1 MNTPVKFELAKLLE
15 EQGYPFEFITVGEL
29 KEVPLNIPTIAE
41 VVVWLYEYVGT
52 FGWKKGETNIQSYNF
67 INNHPN
73 VDLSNENWY
82 MCSAPTIAEVVMW
95 LYEKHNIWISVD
107 PENDK
112 DTWFHT
118 ISYNKSETIFG
129 NYNTYNSSTEAYE
142 AAIEYTLNNLL

>member
-1 MNTPVKFELAKLLE
+1 MNTPVKFEIAKLLKEKGFDMLTKKYYEHALTSQIDE
-15 EQGYPFEFITVGEL
+15 ET
-29 KEVPLNIPTIAE
+29 ND
-41 VVVWLYEYVGT
+41 YVGT

-82 MCSAPTIAEVVMW
+82 MCSAPTIAEVVVW

-129 NYNTYNSSTEAYE
+129 NYNTYNSPTEAYE

>member
-1 MNTPVKFELAKLLE
+1 MNTPVKFEIAKLLE

-41 VVVWLYEYVGT
+41 VVVW
-52 FGWKKGETNIQSYNF
+52 F
-67 INNHPN
+67 
-73 VDLSNENWY
+73 
-82 MCSAPTIAEVVMW
+82 
-95 LYEKHNIWISVD
+95 YEKHNIWISVD

-129 NYNTYNSSTEAYE
+129 NYNTYNSYTEAYE
-142 AAIEYTLNNLL
+142 AAIEYTLNNIL

>member
-1 MNTPVKFELAKLLE
+1 MNTPVKFELAKLLKDKGFDMLTKKYYEHALTSQIDE
-15 EQGYPFEFITVGEL
+15 ET
-29 KEVPLNIPTIAE
+29 ND
-41 VVVWLYEYVGT
+41 YVGT

-67 INNHPN
+67 INNYPN

-82 MCSAPTIAEVVMW
+82 MCSAPTIAEVVVW

-129 NYNTYNSSTEAYE
+129 NYNTYNSYTEAYE

>member
-1 MNTPVKFELAKLLE
+1 MNTPVKFELAKLLKDKGFDMLTKKYYEHALTSQIDE
-15 EQGYPFEFITVGEL
+15 ET
-29 KEVPLNIPTIAE
+29 ND
-41 VVVWLYEYVGT
+41 YVGT

-82 MCSAPTIAEVVMW
+82 MCSAPTVAEVVMW

-129 NYNTYNSSTEAYE
+129 NYNTYNSPTEAYE

>member
-1 MNTPVKFELAKLLE
+1 MNTPVKFELAKLLKEKGFDMLTKKYYEHALTSQIDE
-15 EQGYPFEFITVGEL
+15 ET
-29 KEVPLNIPTIAE
+29 ND
-41 VVVWLYEYVGT
+41 YVGT

-129 NYNTYNSSTEAYE
+129 NYNTYNSPTEAYE

>member
-1 MNTPVKFELAKLLE
+1 MNTPVKFEIAKLLRE
-15 EQGYPFEFITVGEL
+15 KGYNEKCKLLYKDGEL
-29 KEVPLNIPTIAE
+29 INCKPYN
-41 VVVWLYEYVGT
+41 VVDNKT
-52 FGWKKGETNIQSYNF
+52 FQSTRYY
-67 INNHPN
+67 I
-73 VDLSNENWY
+73 
-82 MCSAPTIAEVVMW
+82 APTIAEVVMW

-129 NYNTYNSSTEAYE
+129 NYNTYNSPTEAYE